1 MSMGRSSYRNPA
13 VVVSALFIV
22 MLGLAL
28 LGPAGSSLAEDL
40 PPTIV
45 VDIND
50 GYRSHTED
58 VSFDSK
64 HVTVIG
70 TVDVDRHYV
79 KPETIDLSVEG
90 TDWGWTIT
98 PNTFDIT
105 TLKKSIDFT
114 AVATIPIMFAEG
126 TYTGQVVATWTDSI
140 GENSIDS
147 SDDFDVIIDNN
158 PFYITANPIYVLME
172 PGQTRQVSVTIEDN
186 SPRGMTY
193 LCQVGKVTS
202 PDKPGWLDRALF
214 WLDINTL
221 HLSPGA
227 SESLTLEIVIP
238 QDVSPGVLD
247 VPLVVSIEDHPE
259 HTQQM
264 NIPVNVQGVPIAPPG
279 GGGGGGEDGIAID
292 PVLIFWISI
301 AAIAI
306 GLVGFLGFTEVGL
319 LAVFWTLLLPL
330 FTRLRRKEVL
340 NQFTRG
346 EIFGFVT
353 ANPGV
358 HLTAIKENLGLAN
371 GVLAYHLKVL
381 VREEFLVVRREGGF
395 KRFYPR
401 DMKVPRKRVHFT
413 RLQLDI
419 VEKLSLHP
427 GLTQAAL
434 ARMLGESKQVINYN
448 ISVLIAAEV
457 VRVEREGGKTLC
469 YVTDGSSVKPQ
480 MAELVEEEEAE
491 DAEPTGG
498 FPLEMKM

>member
-1 MSMGRSSYRNPA
+1 MDRSSYRNPA
-13 VVVSALFIV
+13 VVVSALVMV

-28 LGPAGSSLAEDL
+28 LGPIGSILAEDL

-45 VDIND
+45 VDINN
-50 GYRSHTED
+50 GYTLQTFD

-64 HVTVIG
+64 RVTLFG
-70 TVDVDRHYV
+70 TVDVDRQYI
-79 KPETIDLSVEG
+79 KPETVRLTVED
-90 TDWGWTIT
+90 TEWGWSVS
-98 PNTFDIT
+98 PNSFDIT
-105 TLKKSIDFT
+105 TLDKSVDFT
-114 AVATIPIMFAEG
+114 AVATIPLMFTEDNYLG
-126 TYTGQVVATWTDSI
+126 HVVATWTDSI
-140 GENSIDS
+140 GENSIDA
-147 SDDFDVIIDNN
+147 SDEFHVIVDNN
-158 PFYITANPIYVLME
+158 PFYLSANPMIAVME

-186 SPRGMTY
+186 SPLGMTY

-202 PDKPGWLDRALF
+202 TDNLGWLDRALF
-214 WLDINTL
+214 WLDSNTV
-221 HLSPGA
+221 HISQDA
-227 SESLTLEIVIP
+227 TESITLEIVIP
-238 QDVSPGVLD
+238 QDVSNGILE
-247 VPLVVSIEDHPE
+247 VPIVVSIKDHPE
-259 HTQQM
+259 HTAQLD
-264 NIPVNVQGVPIAPPG
+264 IRINVQGVPIVPP
-279 GGGGGGEDGIAID
+279 GGGGGEDGFPID

-306 GLVGFLGFTEVGL
+306 GLVGFLGFTEVGM

-346 EIFGFVT
+346 EIFGFIK

-381 VREEFLVVRREGGF
+381 VREEFIVVRREGGF

-427 GLTQAAL
+427 GLTQATL

-469 YVTDGSSVKPQ
+469 YVTDGSSIKPQ
-480 MAELVEEEEAE
+480 MAELVEEDGAD
-491 DAEPTGG
+491 DAEPMGG
-498 FPLEMKM
+498 LPFDMKM